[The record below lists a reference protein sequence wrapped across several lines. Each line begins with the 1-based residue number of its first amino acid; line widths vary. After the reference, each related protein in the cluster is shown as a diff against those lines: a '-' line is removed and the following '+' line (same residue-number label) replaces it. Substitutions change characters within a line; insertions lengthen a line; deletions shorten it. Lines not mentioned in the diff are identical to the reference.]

1 MSYQKRKAYF
11 GASTKSPTRQKGAT
25 NGYSN
30 RAQLNSYLDQKLDL
44 LDHLEHKIQFYQ
56 NQKSQKKKKKVHVL
70 HSVEI
75 SIYFYHSDFT

>member
-30 RAQLNSYLDQKLDL
+30 RGQLNSYLDQKLDL

-56 NQKSQKKKKKVHVL
+56 NQKSQKKKKVCP
-70 HSVEI
+70 
-75 SIYFYHSDFT
+75 